1 MADERV
7 EIEKIPLS
15 EDVPLVRPGYP
26 RTPGFAETDYGYG
39 YGYGEEDDRAHLR
52 EVLRTIRK
60 HKWLIMTIAVVVTS
74 IVTIEAYRGKAVY
87 SSTSIIELGKE
98 NTTMVKSTAGDV
110 VIQTDDTDLYYP
122 EMSIRTKML
131 KLMSEPL
138 LEDVVV
144 ALNLDK
150 NPRFSDVARK
160 TSYWEAVQT
169 LSSRLSGQKQDEPDR
184 TVIQASQTESPSDIA
199 RTPEDSDRLAP
210 YVGIIAGG
218 LEVEQIKDT
227 RALKVTYVHTDADI
241 SAAVANGVSQIF
253 IDSSF
258 RSRTEKFTNA
268 SDWLDRTT
276 RELKAKVRQAEQ
288 ELADYTRAHNIF
300 STEGKETLTTDKLSR
315 LHEQATRAETE
326 RILKQSVY
334 EEVKAGRAAQ
344 LPAAFQDQKI
354 AGLQVKMD
362 ELQAQSDRLDMKYG
376 PDNPM
381 VVDIKQQ
388 VLTTKS
394 QIDAGRRALED
405 KLKSEYELALR
416 DETSLKAALNLA
428 KGEAVQQNQD
438 AIQYNILRQ
447 EVETNKQMYQDF
459 LQKTNQA
466 KVEVAQQ
473 HNNLRMI
480 QPARVPHAPIGPGKI
495 RTILF
500 GLLLSC
506 AGGIGLAFFLEY
518 IDNSIKTVE
527 DIGRYVKLP
536 ALGVIPAISAG
547 TARRIGKHG
556 AKEMTAGKGAS
567 LKEGN
572 YIATELASPSMM
584 VLDNRSAA
592 AEAYRVLRTS
602 MLLSAADRPPKIVL
616 VTSGQ
621 AGEGKTTTVVNTA
634 ISLGQLGASVLII
647 DCDLRKPST
656 HKLLNVEH
664 QNGLSTYLSRETEV
678 HGLIHKLPIG
688 NLSLLP
694 CGPIPPNPAELLS
707 SNKMKNMLAMLSE
720 HYDHILIDSP
730 PLLSVTDSVILSTM
744 VDGVILVVHGGKST
758 RIAARRARQEL
769 TSVGAKIFG
778 VVLNNLDV
786 SRDGYDYTYYSGRTY
801 GATETTS

>member
-7 EIEKIPLS
+7 ELEKIPLS
-15 EDVPLVRPGYP
+15 EDAPLVRPGYP
-26 RTPGFAETDYGYG
+26 RMPGYAETGYG
-39 YGYGEEDDRAHLR
+39 YGYGEEEDRAHLR
-52 EVLRTIRK
+52 ELWRTIRK
-60 HKWLIMTIAVVVTS
+60 HKWLIITIVVVVTS
-74 IVTIEAYRGKAVY
+74 IVTVEAYRAKPVY

-98 NTTMVKSTAGDV
+98 NTTMVKSTAGDL

-122 EMSIRTKML
+122 EMSIKTKML

-144 ALNLDK
+144 GLNLDK
-150 NPRFSDVARK
+150 NSKFSDVGRK
-160 TSYWEAVQT
+160 TSYWEALQT
-169 LSSRLSGQKQDEPDR
+169 LGGRLSGQKQEEPAR
-184 TVIQASQTESPSDIA
+184 TVIQSSPMESSSDIA
-199 RTPEDSDRLAP
+199 RTPEDSERLAP

-227 RALKVTYVHTDADI
+227 RALKVTYTHTDPDI
-241 SAAVANGVSQIF
+241 SAAIANGVAQTF

-276 RELKAKVRQAEQ
+276 RELKAKVQQAEQ
-288 ELADYTRAHNIF
+288 ALADYTRSHNIF
-300 STEGKETLTTDKLSR
+300 STEGKETLTTEKLSR

-354 AGLQVKMD
+354 AGLRVKLD
-362 ELQAQSDRLDMKYG
+362 ELQAQSDRLNMKYG

-381 VVDIKQQ
+381 VIDIKQQ
-388 VLTTKS
+388 VLTTES
-394 QIDAGRRALED
+394 QIEASRKALEE
-405 KLKSEYELALR
+405 KLKSEYELAMR
-416 DETSLKAALNLA
+416 DETSLKSALNLA

-438 AIQYNILRQ
+438 AIQYNILKQ

-473 HNNLRMI
+473 HNNLRLI
-480 QPARVPHAPIGPGKI
+480 QPARVPRAPVGPGRF

-500 GLLLSC
+500 GLLLSF
-506 AGGIGLAFFLEY
+506 AGGIGLAFVLEY
-518 IDNSIKTVE
+518 LDNSIKSVE
-527 DIGRYVKLP
+527 DVGRYVRLP
-536 ALGVIPAISAG
+536 ALGVIPAISAN
-547 TARRIGKHG
+547 TARRVGKQESKG
-556 AKEMTAGKGAS
+556 MISGNEAGHAANDPTS
-567 LKEGN
+567 RNLM
-572 YIATELASPSMM
+572 A
-584 VLDNRSAA
+584 LDNRSAA

-647 DCDLRKPST
+647 DCDLRKPAT

-664 QNGLSTYLSRETEV
+664 QNGVSTYLSRETEIN
-678 HGLIHKLPIG
+678 GLIRKLPIG

-707 SNKMKNMLAMLSE
+707 SNKMKNMLALLSE
-720 HYDHILIDSP
+720 SYDHILIDSP

-786 SRDGYDYTYYSGRTY
+786 SRDGYDYTYYTGRTY
-801 GATETTS
+801 GTTETTS

>member
-7 EIEKIPLS
+7 ELEKVPLS
-15 EDVPLVRPGYP
+15 EDAPIVRPGYP
-26 RTPGFAETDYGYG
+26 RTPGYAETGYGYG

-52 EVLRTIRK
+52 EAWRTIRK
-60 HKWLIMTIAVVVTS
+60 HKWLIITIVVVVTS
-74 IVTIEAYRGKAVY
+74 IVTIEAYRAKPVY

-98 NTTMVKSTAGDV
+98 NTTMVKSTTGDV

-122 EMSIRTKML
+122 EMSIKTKML

-144 ALNLDK
+144 GLNLDK
-150 NPRFSDVARK
+150 NSKFSDVGRK
-160 TSYWEAVQT
+160 TSYWEALQT
-169 LSSRLSGQKQDEPDR
+169 LGSRLSGQKQDEPAR
-184 TVIQASQTESPSDIA
+184 TVIQSSPMESSSDIA
-199 RTPEDSDRLAP
+199 RTTEESERLAP

-227 RALKVTYVHTDADI
+227 RALKVTYTHTDPDI
-241 SAAVANGVSQIF
+241 SAAIANGVAQTF

-276 RELKAKVRQAEQ
+276 RELKAKVQQAEQ
-288 ELADYTRAHNIF
+288 ELADYTRTHNIF
-300 STEGKETLTTDKLSR
+300 STEGKETLTTEKLSR
-315 LHEQATRAETE
+315 LHEQATRVETE
-326 RILKQSVY
+326 RILKQSVF

-354 AGLQVKMD
+354 AGLQVKLD
-362 ELQAQSDRLDMKYG
+362 ELQAQSDRLGTKYG

-381 VVDIKQQ
+381 VIDIKQQ

-394 QIDAGRRALED
+394 QIEDSRKALED

-416 DETSLKAALNLA
+416 DEASLKSALNLA

-438 AIQYNILRQ
+438 AIQYNILKQ

-473 HNNLRMI
+473 HNNLRLI
-480 QPARVPHAPIGPGKI
+480 QPARVPRAPVGPGRF

-518 IDNSIKTVE
+518 LDNSIKTIE
-527 DIGRYVKLP
+527 DVGRYVRLP
-536 ALGVIPAISAG
+536 ALGVIPAISVN
-547 TARRIGKHG
+547 TARRLGKQD
-556 AKEMTAGKGAS
+556 AKEMMPGNEAGHA
-567 LKEGN
+567 
-572 YIATELASPSMM
+572 ATEQTSRSMM

-647 DCDLRKPST
+647 DCDLRKPAT

-664 QNGLSTYLSRETEV
+664 QNGLSTYLSRETEIN
-678 HGLIHKLPIG
+678 GLIHKLPIG

-801 GATETTS
+801 GTTETTS

>member
-7 EIEKIPLS
+7 DLEKVPLS
-15 EDVPLVRPGYP
+15 EDASLVRPGYP
-26 RTPGFAETDYGYG
+26 RTPGYPETAYGYG
-39 YGYGEEDDRAHLR
+39 YGYGEEDDHAHLR
-52 EVLRTIRK
+52 ELWRTIRK
-60 HKWLIMTIAVVVTS
+60 HKWLIITIAVVVTS
-74 IVTIEAYRGKAVY
+74 IVTIESYRAKPVY
-87 SSTSIIELGKE
+87 SATSIIELGKE
-98 NTTMVKSTAGDV
+98 NTTMVKSTTGDV

-122 EMSIRTKML
+122 EMSIKTKML

-144 ALNLDK
+144 GLNLDK
-150 NPRFSDVARK
+150 NPKFSDVGRK
-160 TSYWEAVQT
+160 TSYWEALQT
-169 LSSRLSGQKQDEPDR
+169 LGGRLSGKKQDEPAR
-184 TVIQASQTESPSDIA
+184 TVIQSSPMESSSDIA
-199 RTPEDSDRLAP
+199 RTTEESERLAP

-227 RALKVTYVHTDADI
+227 RALKVTYTHTDPDI
-241 SAAVANGVSQIF
+241 SAAIANGVAQTF

-276 RELKAKVRQAEQ
+276 RELKAKVQQAEQ
-288 ELADYTRAHNIF
+288 ELADYTRTHNIF

-326 RILKQSVY
+326 RILKQSVF

-354 AGLQVKMD
+354 AGLQVKLD
-362 ELQAQSDRLDMKYG
+362 ELQAQSDRLGTKYG

-381 VVDIKQQ
+381 VIDIKQQ

-394 QIDAGRRALED
+394 QIEDSRKALED
-405 KLKSEYELALR
+405 KLKSEYELAVR
-416 DETSLKAALNLA
+416 DETSLKNALNLA

-438 AIQYNILRQ
+438 AIQYNILKQ

-473 HNNLRMI
+473 HNNLRLI
-480 QPARVPHAPIGPGKI
+480 QPARVPRAPVGPGRF

-518 IDNSIKTVE
+518 LDNSIKTVE
-527 DIGRYVKLP
+527 DIGRYVRLP
-536 ALGVIPAISAG
+536 ALGVIPAISVS
-547 TARRIGKHG
+547 TARRLGKQD
-556 AKEMTAGKGAS
+556 AKRMMPGNEAGHAAAEQTS
-567 LKEGN
+567 R
-572 YIATELASPSMM
+572 SMM

-602 MLLSAADRPPKIVL
+602 MLLSAADRPPKTVL

-647 DCDLRKPST
+647 DCDLRKPAT

-664 QNGLSTYLSRETEV
+664 QNGLSTYLSRETEIS
-678 HGLIHKLPIG
+678 GLIHKLPIG

-720 HYDHILIDSP
+720 RYDHILIDSP

-801 GATETTS
+801 GNTETTS